1 MSLNIFM
8 MENSGVKSN
17 FLTKIQPS
25 CVSEGDFSASVGK
38 TQMALQVTV
47 FGVIECMYTH
57 T

>member
-1 MSLNIFM
+1 